1 VIFGILCIFIH
12 YNLYKSP
19 NEILMDKRDRSALFR
34 TRLQTAMT
42 LSGDTQSSLSR
53 KTGAD
58 RSTLSQILIG
68 TDARLPNANLVAEC
82 AQSLGV
88 SADWLLGLSDQPEPA
103 AQVLAQAMTMADAP
117 RALIDAQIFAW
128 HQEAAG
134 YKIRHVPAGLPDMIK
149 IHEMLEWEYEP
160 TLGRTIGQAIGA
172 SEDRLNWMS
181 KAQSDY
187 EIALPLHDL
196 YAFSRAE
203 GYYHNC
209 PRDIRIKQL
218 KHLKALVQQLYPSLR
233 LSLFDA
239 RRIYSAPI
247 TIFGPLLAAIYLGQ
261 KYLVFRDR
269 ERISALTQHF
279 DGLIREA
286 HIGSRG
292 LPHFIQTL
300 LDEIA

>member
-1 VIFGILCIFIH
+1 
-12 YNLYKSP
+12 
-19 NEILMDKRDRSALFR
+19 MDKRDRSALFR
-34 TRLQTAMT
+34 TRLQTAMN

-58 RSTLSQILIG
+58 RSTLSQILVG

-88 SADWLLGLSDQPEPA
+88 SADWILGLSDQPEPA

-128 HQEAAG
+128 HQEATG

-181 KAQSDY
+181 NAQSDY
-187 EIALPLHDL
+187 EIALPLHEL
-196 YAFSRAE
+196 YAFARAE
-203 GYYHNC
+203 SYYYDC
-209 PRDIRIKQL
+209 PHDIRIKQL
-218 KHLKALVQQLYPSLR
+218 EHLKTLVQRLYPSLR

-239 RRIYSAPI
+239 RRVYSAPI
-247 TIFGPLLAAIYLGQ
+247 TIFGPLLAVIYLGQ

-269 ERISALTQHF
+269 ERISALSQHF

-286 HIGSRG
+286 YVGSRG
-292 LPHFIQTL
+292 LPDLIQTL
-300 LDEIA
+300 LDEIS

>member
-1 VIFGILCIFIH
+1 
-12 YNLYKSP
+12 
-19 NEILMDKRDRSALFR
+19 MDKRDRSALFR

-247 TIFGPLLAAIYLGQ
+247 TIFGPLLVAIYLGQ

>member
-1 VIFGILCIFIH
+1 
-12 YNLYKSP
+12 
-19 NEILMDKRDRSALFR
+19 MDKRDRSALFR

-261 KYLVFRDR
+261 KYLVFRDQ

>member
-1 VIFGILCIFIH
+1 
-12 YNLYKSP
+12 
-19 NEILMDKRDRSALFR
+19 MDKRDRSALFR

-42 LSGDTQSSLSR
+42 LSGDTQSNLSR

>member
-1 VIFGILCIFIH
+1 
-12 YNLYKSP
+12 
-19 NEILMDKRDRSALFR
+19 MDKRDRSALFR

-88 SADWLLGLSDQPEPA
+88 SADWLLGLSDQPESA

>member
-1 VIFGILCIFIH
+1 
-12 YNLYKSP
+12 
-19 NEILMDKRDRSALFR
+19 MDKRDRSALFR

-88 SADWLLGLSDQPEPA
+88 SADWLLGLSDQPEPP

-172 SEDRLNWMS
+172 TEDRLNWMS

>member
-12 YNLYKSP
+12 YYLYKSP

>member
-1 VIFGILCIFIH
+1 
-12 YNLYKSP
+12 
-19 NEILMDKRDRSALFR
+19 MDKRERSTLFR

>member
-1 VIFGILCIFIH
+1 
-12 YNLYKSP
+12 
-19 NEILMDKRDRSALFR
+19 MDKRDRSALFR
-34 TRLQTAMT
+34 TRLQTAMN

-58 RSTLSQILIG
+58 RSTLSQILVG

-88 SADWLLGLSDQPEPA
+88 SADWILGLSDQPEPA

-117 RALIDAQIFAW
+117 RALIDTQIFAW

-181 KAQSDY
+181 NAQSDY
-187 EIALPLHDL
+187 EIALPLHEL
-196 YAFSRAE
+196 YAFARAE
-203 GYYHNC
+203 SYYHDC

-218 KHLKALVQQLYPSLR
+218 EHLKTLVQRLYPSLR

-239 RRIYSAPI
+239 RRVYSAPI
-247 TIFGPLLAAIYLGQ
+247 TIFGPLLAVIYLGQ

-269 ERISALTQHF
+269 ERIGALSQHF

-286 HIGSRG
+286 HVGSRG
-292 LPHFIQTL
+292 LPDLIQTL
-300 LDEIA
+300 LDEIS

>member
-1 VIFGILCIFIH
+1 
-12 YNLYKSP
+12 
-19 NEILMDKRDRSALFR
+19 MDKRDRSALFR

-172 SEDRLNWMS
+172 SEDRLNWMR

-218 KHLKALVQQLYPSLR
+218 KHLKALVQRLYPSLR

>member
-1 VIFGILCIFIH
+1 M
-12 YNLYKSP
+12 P
-19 NEILMDKRDRSALFR
+19 AKRTKQYA
-34 TRLQTAMT
+34 
-42 LSGDTQSSLSR
+42 DTYDAQHENCCLKIERPTPHGLRQQRCARPDFHGRGVRHRYGFS
-53 KTGAD
+53 TG
-58 RSTLSQILIG
+58 STLSQILIG

-300 LDEIA
+300 LDEMA

>member
-1 VIFGILCIFIH
+1 
-12 YNLYKSP
+12 
-19 NEILMDKRDRSALFR
+19 MDKRDRSTLFR

>member
-1 VIFGILCIFIH
+1 
-12 YNLYKSP
+12 
-19 NEILMDKRDRSALFR
+19 MDKRDRSALFR

-58 RSTLSQILIG
+58 RSTLSQILVG
-68 TDARLPNANLVAEC
+68 TNARLPNANLVAEC

-88 SADWLLGLSDQPEPA
+88 SADWLLGLSDQPEPT

-149 IHEMLEWEYEP
+149 INEMLEWEYEP

-172 SEDRLNWMS
+172 SADRLNWMS

-196 YAFSRAE
+196 YAFARAE
-203 GYYHNC
+203 GYYHDC
-209 PRDIRIKQL
+209 PHDIRIKQL
-218 KHLKALVQQLYPSLR
+218 KHLKTLVQQLYPCLR
-233 LSLFDA
+233 LSLFNA
-239 RRIYSAPI
+239 RRVYSAPI
-247 TIFGPLLAAIYLGQ
+247 TIFGPLLAVIYLGQ

-292 LPHFIQTL
+292 LPDLIQTL
-300 LDEIA
+300 LDEIS

>member
-1 VIFGILCIFIH
+1 
-12 YNLYKSP
+12 
-19 NEILMDKRDRSALFR
+19 MDKRDRSALFR

-88 SADWLLGLSDQPEPA
+88 SADWLLGLSDQPEPT

>member
-1 VIFGILCIFIH
+1 
-12 YNLYKSP
+12 
-19 NEILMDKRDRSALFR
+19 MDKRDRSALFR

-172 SEDRLNWMS
+172 TEDRLNWMS

-209 PRDIRIKQL
+209 PRDIRINQL

>member
-1 VIFGILCIFIH
+1 
-12 YNLYKSP
+12 
-19 NEILMDKRDRSALFR
+19 MDKRDRSALFR

-218 KHLKALVQQLYPSLR
+218 KHLKALVQRLYPSLR

-300 LDEIA
+300 LDEIT

>member
-1 VIFGILCIFIH
+1 
-12 YNLYKSP
+12 
-19 NEILMDKRDRSALFR
+19 MDKRDRSALFR

-261 KYLVFRDR
+261 KYLVFRDL

>member
-1 VIFGILCIFIH
+1 
-12 YNLYKSP
+12 
-19 NEILMDKRDRSALFR
+19 MDKRDRSALFR

-209 PRDIRIKQL
+209 PRDIRINQL

>member
-1 VIFGILCIFIH
+1 
-12 YNLYKSP
+12 
-19 NEILMDKRDRSALFR
+19 MDKRDRSALFR

>member
-1 VIFGILCIFIH
+1 
-12 YNLYKSP
+12 
-19 NEILMDKRDRSALFR
+19 MDKRDRSALFR

-300 LDEIA
+300 LDEMA

>member
-1 VIFGILCIFIH
+1 
-12 YNLYKSP
+12 
-19 NEILMDKRDRSALFR
+19 MDKRDRSALFR

-300 LDEIA
+300 LDEIT

>member
-1 VIFGILCIFIH
+1 
-12 YNLYKSP
+12 
-19 NEILMDKRDRSALFR
+19 MDKRDRSALFR
-34 TRLQTAMT
+34 TRLQTAMN

-58 RSTLSQILIG
+58 RSTLSQILVG

-88 SADWLLGLSDQPEPA
+88 SADWILGLSDQPEPA

-128 HQEAAG
+128 HQEATG

-181 KAQSDY
+181 NAQSDY
-187 EIALPLHDL
+187 EIALPLHEL
-196 YAFSRAE
+196 YAFARAE
-203 GYYHNC
+203 SYYHDC

-218 KHLKALVQQLYPSLR
+218 EHLKTLVQRLYPSLR

-239 RRIYSAPI
+239 RLVYSAPI
-247 TIFGPLLAAIYLGQ
+247 TIFGPLLAVIYLGQ

-269 ERISALTQHF
+269 ERISALSQHF

-286 HIGSRG
+286 HVGSRG
-292 LPHFIQTL
+292 LPDLIQTL
-300 LDEIA
+300 LDEIS

>member
-1 VIFGILCIFIH
+1 
-12 YNLYKSP
+12 
-19 NEILMDKRDRSALFR
+19 MDKRDRSALFR

-172 SEDRLNWMS
+172 SEDRLNWMR

-209 PRDIRIKQL
+209 PRDIRINQL

>member
-1 VIFGILCIFIH
+1 
-12 YNLYKSP
+12 
-19 NEILMDKRDRSALFR
+19 MDKRDRSALFR
-34 TRLQTAMT
+34 TRLQTAMN

-58 RSTLSQILIG
+58 RSTLSQILVG

-88 SADWLLGLSDQPEPA
+88 SADWILGLSDQPEPA
-103 AQVLAQAMTMADAP
+103 AQVLAQAMSMADAP

-181 KAQSDY
+181 NAQSDY
-187 EIALPLHDL
+187 EIALPLHEL
-196 YAFSRAE
+196 YAFARAE
-203 GYYHNC
+203 SYYHDC

-218 KHLKALVQQLYPSLR
+218 EHLKTLVQRLYPSLR

-239 RRIYSAPI
+239 RRVYSAPI
-247 TIFGPLLAAIYLGQ
+247 TIFGPLLAVIYLGQ

-269 ERISALTQHF
+269 ERIGALSQHF

-286 HIGSRG
+286 HVGSRG
-292 LPHFIQTL
+292 LPDLIQTL
-300 LDEIA
+300 LDEIS

>member
-12 YNLYKSP
+12 YYLFKSL
-19 NEILMDKRDRSALFR
+19 NEILIDKRDRSALFR

-172 SEDRLNWMS
+172 TEDRLNWMS

>member
-1 VIFGILCIFIH
+1 
-12 YNLYKSP
+12 
-19 NEILMDKRDRSALFR
+19 MDKRDRSALFR
-34 TRLQTAMT
+34 TRLQTAMN

-58 RSTLSQILIG
+58 RSTLSQILVS

-88 SADWLLGLSDQPEPA
+88 SADWILGLSDQPEPA

-128 HQEAAG
+128 HQEATG

-181 KAQSDY
+181 NAQSDY
-187 EIALPLHDL
+187 EIALPLHEL
-196 YAFSRAE
+196 YAFARAE
-203 GYYHNC
+203 SYYHDC

-218 KHLKALVQQLYPSLR
+218 EHLKTLVQRLYPS
-233 LSLFDA
+233 
-239 RRIYSAPI
+239 
-247 TIFGPLLAAIYLGQ
+247 
-261 KYLVFRDR
+261 
-269 ERISALTQHF
+269 
-279 DGLIREA
+279 
-286 HIGSRG
+286 
-292 LPHFIQTL
+292 
-300 LDEIA
+300 

>member
-1 VIFGILCIFIH
+1 
-12 YNLYKSP
+12 
-19 NEILMDKRDRSALFR
+19 MDKRDRSALFR

-218 KHLKALVQQLYPSLR
+218 KHLKALVQRLYPSLR

>member
-1 VIFGILCIFIH
+1 
-12 YNLYKSP
+12 
-19 NEILMDKRDRSALFR
+19 MDKRDRSALFR

-172 SEDRLNWMS
+172 TEDRLNWTS

-292 LPHFIQTL
+292 LPHLIQTL
-300 LDEIA
+300 LDEIT

>member
-1 VIFGILCIFIH
+1 
-12 YNLYKSP
+12 
-19 NEILMDKRDRSALFR
+19 MDKRDRSALFR
-34 TRLQTAMT
+34 TRLQTAMN

-58 RSTLSQILIG
+58 RSTLSQILVG

-88 SADWLLGLSDQPEPA
+88 SADWILGLSDQPEPA

-181 KAQSDY
+181 NAQSDY
-187 EIALPLHDL
+187 EIALPLHEF
-196 YAFSRAE
+196 YAFARAE
-203 GYYHNC
+203 SYYHDC

-218 KHLKALVQQLYPSLR
+218 EHLKTLVQRLYPSLR

-239 RRIYSAPI
+239 RRVYSAPI
-247 TIFGPLLAAIYLGQ
+247 TIFGPLLAVIYLGQ

-269 ERISALTQHF
+269 ERIGALSQHF

-286 HIGSRG
+286 HVGSRG
-292 LPHFIQTL
+292 LPDLIQTL
-300 LDEIA
+300 LDEIS

>member
-1 VIFGILCIFIH
+1 
-12 YNLYKSP
+12 
-19 NEILMDKRDRSALFR
+19 MDKRDRSALFR

-88 SADWLLGLSDQPEPA
+88 SADWLLGLSDLPVPA

-172 SEDRLNWMS
+172 TEDRLNWMS

>member
-1 VIFGILCIFIH
+1 
-12 YNLYKSP
+12 
-19 NEILMDKRDRSALFR
+19 MDKRDRSALFR
-34 TRLQTAMT
+34 TRLQPTMT

-128 HQEAAG
+128 HQKAAG

-149 IHEMLEWEYEP
+149 IHEMFEWEYEP

-187 EIALPLHDL
+187 EIALPLHDF

-218 KHLKALVQQLYPSLR
+218 KHLKALLQQFYPSLR

-292 LPHFIQTL
+292 LPHLIQTL
-300 LDEIA
+300 LGEIA

>member
-1 VIFGILCIFIH
+1 
-12 YNLYKSP
+12 
-19 NEILMDKRDRSALFR
+19 MDKRDRSALFR

-196 YAFSRAE
+196 YAFSHAE

-218 KHLKALVQQLYPSLR
+218 KHLKALVHQLYPSLR

>member
-1 VIFGILCIFIH
+1 MPIWWRNAR
-12 YNLYKSP
+12 NLW
-19 NEILMDKRDRSALFR
+19 AFR
-34 TRLQTAMT
+34 
-42 LSGDTQSSLSR
+42 
-53 KTGAD
+53 
-58 RSTLSQILIG
+58 
-68 TDARLPNANLVAEC
+68 
-82 AQSLGV
+82 
-88 SADWLLGLSDQPEPA
+88 ADWILGLSDQPEPA

-181 KAQSDY
+181 NAQSDY
-187 EIALPLHDL
+187 EIALPLHEL
-196 YAFSRAE
+196 YAFARAE
-203 GYYHNC
+203 SYYHDC

-218 KHLKALVQQLYPSLR
+218 EHLKTLVQRLYPSLR

-239 RRIYSAPI
+239 RRVYSAPI
-247 TIFGPLLAAIYLGQ
+247 TIFGPLLAVIYLGQ
-261 KYLVFRDR
+261 KYLVFRDH
-269 ERISALTQHF
+269 ERIGALSQHF

-286 HIGSRG
+286 HVGSRG
-292 LPHFIQTL
+292 LPDLIQTL
-300 LDEIA
+300 LDEIS